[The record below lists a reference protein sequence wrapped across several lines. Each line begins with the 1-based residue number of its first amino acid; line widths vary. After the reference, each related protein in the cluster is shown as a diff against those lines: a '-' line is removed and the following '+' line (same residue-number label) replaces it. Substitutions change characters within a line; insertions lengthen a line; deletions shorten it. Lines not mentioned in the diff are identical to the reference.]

1 MSSTRRT
8 LQLQQQN
15 NRNAFGKLTYL
26 SSSRGGDEEL
36 PFLTILVNERFYYF
50 RTENEFGTQAQN
62 PLDTQQWVVGDTQ
75 QEWQRERERETNE
88 MSKDHNENA
97 VMLIF
102 VYFTTNLCVEPRSL

>member
-1 MSSTRRT
+1 MSSTRRR
-8 LQLQQQN
+8 LQLQLQQQQQN

-26 SSSRGGDEEL
+26 SSSRGGEEEL

-62 PLDTQQWVVGDTQ
+62 PLDTQQWVVGETDQ
-75 QEWQRERERETNE
+75 VRRRETNE

>member
-1 MSSTRRT
+1 MSSTRRR
-8 LQLQQQN
+8 LQLQQQQN

-62 PLDTQQWVVGDTQ
+62 PLDTQQWVVGDTD
-75 QEWQRERERETNE
+75 QERQRETESEGERDERNV
-88 MSKDHNENA
+88 K
-97 VMLIF
+97 
-102 VYFTTNLCVEPRSL
+102 RS